1 MAKKS
6 VNRREKSS
14 SDDDS
19 VVEVDS
25 SSYEESSDNESS
37 SSSSTSSSTSSSS
50 LSSKKYKE
58 IKVNNLFAISNYVL
72 SLFTSIYYF
81 YIYRKKSLFGLT
93 PSSRILLPLI
103 MN

>member
-6 VNRREKSS
+6 VNRHEKSS

-25 SSYEESSDNESS
+25 SSYEESSDNESLS
-37 SSSSTSSSTSSSS
+37 SSLTSSSS

-72 SLFTSIYYF
+72 SLFTSTYYF
-81 YIYRKKSLFGLT
+81 YIYRKKSSFGLT

>member
-37 SSSSTSSSTSSSS
+37 SSSSTSSSS

-81 YIYRKKSLFGLT
+81 YIYRKKSSFGLT

>member
-14 SDDDS
+14 SDDDN
-19 VVEVDS
+19 VVEIDS
-25 SSYEESSDNESS
+25 SSYEESSNNESS
-37 SSSSTSSSTSSSS
+37 SSSSTSSS
-50 LSSKKYKE
+50 SKKHYNYKE

-72 SLFTSIYYF
+72 NLFTSMYYF

-93 PSSRILLPLI
+93 PSSRILLQLI

>member
-37 SSSSTSSSTSSSS
+37 SSSSTSSSS

-72 SLFTSIYYF
+72 SLFTSTYYF
-81 YIYRKKSLFGLT
+81 YIYRKKSSFGLT

>member
-37 SSSSTSSSTSSSS
+37 SSSSTSFSSSS
-50 LSSKKYKE
+50 SKKQYNYKE

-72 SLFTSIYYF
+72 NLFTPMYYF
-81 YIYRKKSLFGLT
+81 YIYRKKSSFGLT

-103 MN
+103 VN